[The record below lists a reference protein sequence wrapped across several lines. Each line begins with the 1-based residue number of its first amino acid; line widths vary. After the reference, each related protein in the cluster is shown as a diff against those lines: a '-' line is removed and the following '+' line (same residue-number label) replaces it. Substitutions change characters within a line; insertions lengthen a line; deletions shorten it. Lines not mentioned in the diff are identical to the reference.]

1 MVQFGWHLW
10 ETESGNA
17 DPNQGSIRT
26 TPTRQVR
33 KIRLVPIPSVALCR
47 TVRVI
52 YGSLLIAAESVAI
65 MKYRITLP
73 LLELMKDCRTMSA
86 MIFWRMNI
94 LIYGLGLIKDWYVL
108 IRKVEM

>member
-17 DPNQGSIRT
+17 DPNQGFIRT
-26 TPTRQVR
+26 MSTRRVR
-33 KIRLVPIPSVALCR
+33 KIHLVPIPSVSLCR
-47 TVRVI
+47 TVRAI